1 MRNLLDELQATH
13 HITCDEFEQVLQ
25 ELLALDK
32 KSKLD
37 WDRGCGEEW
46 ARIVN
51 SKYGVICIAHT
62 KLNIA
67 FFKRKYVKK
76 IPSSILSKFQAVI
89 TEGYDEE
96 EWYAD
101 LEVLKDDFPEIFWH
115 TTEAAVNSK
124 QFCLNDL
131 YYATV

>member
-32 KSKLD
+32 KASLE
-37 WDRGCGEEW
+37 WGGWEVEEW

-51 SKYGVICIAHT
+51 FKYGIICMAHT

-96 EWYAD
+96 EWYVD
-101 LEVLKDDFPEIFWH
+101 LFKLKSNYPEIDWYA
-115 TTEAAVNSK
+115 TDDVVNSQK
-124 QFCLNDL
+124 FCLNDL
-131 YYATV
+131 YWATV